1 VTDPAA
7 HAPPGG
13 LIDAHQH
20 FWRIGQNDCAW
31 PTPDLA
37 AIHRD
42 FLPEDLAAVGAP
54 LGLAG
59 SVLVQSQ
66 PSDRDTDWLLDLAEG
81 EPRVLGVVGWA
92 DLAAPDAPE
101 RIAALAGRAKLRGL
115 RPMLQNLPDDS
126 WIADP
131 ALDPAIDALV
141 AHDLS
146 LDALVFT
153 RHLPHLRTLAE
164 RRPDLAIVIDHG
176 AKPPIAAGEFQ
187 PWADQIAA
195 LAALPQ
201 VHCKLSGLLTEATP
215 GADPRTLAPYV
226 AHLVAAFG
234 PRRLMWG
241 SDWPVLALAG
251 GYGDWLDLARALSG
265 LTAADDLAELFGQTA
280 RRFYRL

>member
-1 VTDPAA
+1 V
-7 HAPPGG
+7 
-13 LIDAHQH
+13 LIDAHHH
-20 FWRIGQNDCAW
+20 FWRIGRNDCAW

-59 SVLVQSQ
+59 GVLVQSQ
-66 PSDRDTDWLLDLAEG
+66 PSDRDTDWLLDLAQD

-92 DLAAPDAPE
+92 DLAAPDAPA
-101 RIAALAGRAKLRGL
+101 RIAALAARPKLRGL
-115 RPMLQNLPDDS
+115 RPMLQSLADDA

-131 ALDPAIDALV
+131 ALDPAIDAMV
-141 AHDLS
+141 ACRLS

-153 RHLPHLRTLAE
+153 RHLPHLRRLAE

-176 AKPPIAAGEFQ
+176 AKPPIAAGELQ
-187 PWADQIAA
+187 PWTGEIAA
-195 LAALPQ
+195 LAELPQ
-201 VHCKLSGLLTEATP
+201 VHCKLSGLLTEAAP
-215 GADPRTLAPYV
+215 GADPQVLAPYV
-226 AHLVAAFG
+226 AHLVAAFD

-241 SDWPVLALAG
+241 SDWPVLNLAG
-251 GYGDWLDLARALSG
+251 DYGGWLDLARRLSG
-265 LTAADDLAELFGQTA
+265 LTAASDLADLFGETA